1 MPGYFDFSLH
11 FHSTFLDYYGTE
23 EGQNIQIRWSKMGKE
38 DKIVSSVSY
47 LDAEG
52 NLEKALSEKEEE
64 SLCEKKETVREVLK
78 EGERIFMEVY
88 KE

>member
-11 FHSTFLDYYGTE
+11 FHSTFLDYYGPE
-23 EGQNIQIRWSKMGKE
+23 EGQNIQIRWSEMGKE

-52 NLEKALSEKEEE
+52 NLEKSLSEKEEE
-64 SLCEKKETVREVLK
+64 SLCEKK
-78 EGERIFMEVY
+78 
-88 KE
+88 

>member
-11 FHSTFLDYYGTE
+11 FHSTFLDYYEPE
-23 EGQNIQIRWSKMGKE
+23 EGKNIQIRWSEMGKE

-52 NLEKALSEKEEE
+52 NLEKFLSEKEEE
-64 SLCEKKETVREVLK
+64 SLCEKNETVREVLK

>member
-1 MPGYFDFSLH
+1 
-11 FHSTFLDYYGTE
+11 
-23 EGQNIQIRWSKMGKE
+23 MGKE

-52 NLEKALSEKEEE
+52 NLEKSLSEYEEE
-64 SLCEKKETVREVLK
+64 SLCEKNKPVREVLK

-88 KE
+88 KK

>member
-52 NLEKALSEKEEE
+52 NLEKSLSEKEEE
-64 SLCEKKETVREVLK
+64 SLCEKKGDSPGSVKRRRKNFYGGL
-78 EGERIFMEVY
+78 
-88 KE
+88 